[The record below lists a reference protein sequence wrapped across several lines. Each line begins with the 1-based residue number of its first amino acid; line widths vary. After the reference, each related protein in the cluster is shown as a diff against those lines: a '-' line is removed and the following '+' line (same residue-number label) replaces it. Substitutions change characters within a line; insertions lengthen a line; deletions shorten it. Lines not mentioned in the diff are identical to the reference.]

1 MSLTIM
7 NIALRICK
15 TETMVE
21 DVQHEYVLTLAH
33 NS

>member
-7 NIALRICK
+7 NIALRLCN
-15 TETMVE
+15 TGTMIE